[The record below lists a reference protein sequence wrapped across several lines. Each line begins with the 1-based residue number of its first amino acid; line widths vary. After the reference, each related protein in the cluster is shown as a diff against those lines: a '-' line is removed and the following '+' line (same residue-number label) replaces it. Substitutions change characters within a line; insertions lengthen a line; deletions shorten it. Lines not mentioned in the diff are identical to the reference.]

1 MPFNVL
7 RVVFTENHYNRPT
20 LVSRKKEEK
29 TVSVWL
35 LVLSAEVGVP
45 FHYALV
51 PLKTGTRQKIR
62 GDRGCTHVPT

>member
-1 MPFNVL
+1 MFFGLCSLKITTIDRLWYP
-7 RVVFTENHYNRPT
+7 EKK
-20 LVSRKKEEK
+20 RKK